1 MKKEII
7 KNRKVSRQRV
17 AVTVIFVQRGPT
29 LQQDNFAHWQHVL
42 FNGKK
47 SFWHTRVLT
56 FEVEINQTNKSRGE
70 SQIPRTEFVLEIKF
84 P

>member
-1 MKKEII
+1 MKKEIN
-7 KNRKVSRQRV
+7 KNRKVFRQRV
-17 AVTVIFVQRGPT
+17 AGGEPI
-29 LQQDNFAHWQHVL
+29 LQQDNFAHWRHVL

-56 FEVEINQTNKSRGE
+56 FGVEINQTNKSRGE
-70 SQIPRTEFVLEIKF
+70 SQIPRTEFVLEIKL